1 MRKLASHPRGGLHPR
16 KAGEKMTA
24 SARQPESLAT
34 VGAAHDALPPA
45 PVVEVPAH
53 GLMQAVVEIVPRPP
67 AELVLDL
74 AGVDGVA
81 RIMAR
86 PVGDEL
92 DQLFMRP
99 IHAVGQQLVESG
111 A

>member
-1 MRKLASHPRGGLHPR
+1 MRKLVSHPRGGLRPR
-16 KAGEKMTA
+16 KTGEKMTA
-24 SARQPESLAT
+24 SARQPESLAA
-34 VGAAHDALPPA
+34 VGAAHDALPPP

-53 GLMQAVVEIVPRPP
+53 GLAQAVVEIVPRPP

-86 PVGDEL
+86 PVRDRL
-92 DQLFMRP
+92 DQLFVRP
-99 IHAVGQQLVESG
+99 IPGV
-111 A
+111 